1 MEEEES
7 SVEQQDKA
15 IESGAAANYGFQ
27 PAEPEKPPEQP
38 KLTDTPAC
46 KALREVI
53 NAMLSRYPE
62 IELRSTEMA
71 MKQLEQYDE
80 KELTNI
86 LNNIHHDLDK
96 VNGTPS
102 ARLAVGIGTMPL
114 DHYVPGYTER
124 CMNDT
129 RLCSDIGHEMQL
141 LFGTHSNRANILYRL
156 MNHLWDA
163 LYYPDAPYADELVEE
178 AQQRAEEERVSKHS
192 KKLKFPPPDEP
203 ERQTEETQRHRK
215 RARRAREEDSASD

>member
-1 MEEEES
+1 MEEES

-15 IESGAAANYGFQ
+15 NENGTPTNYGFE
-27 PAEPEKPPEQP
+27 PAELQKPPEP
-38 KLTDTPAC
+38 AKITDTPAC
-46 KALREVI
+46 KALREII

-62 IELRSTEMA
+62 VELRSTELA

-80 KELTNI
+80 KELQNI

-102 ARLAVGIGTMPL
+102 ARLAVGVGTMPI

-124 CMNDT
+124 CMNDA
-129 RLCSDIGHEMQL
+129 RLCSDIGHEIQL
-141 LFGTHSNRANILYRL
+141 LFGAHSNRMNILYRL

-163 LYYPDAPYADELVEE
+163 LYHPDAPYADELAEE
-178 AQQRAEEERVSKHS
+178 AKEAERERASKHS
-192 KKLKFPPPDEP
+192 KKLKQPPPEDE
-203 ERQTEETQRHRK
+203 QQQEEQANRHRK
-215 RARRAREEDSASD
+215 RARTARDEDSASY